1 MNRGL
6 KYGLSFLLLL
16 CVYHGYAQHM
26 EDTVVQMK
34 TIPVECSVIGIA
46 YGVLT
51 INTRDLKLD
60 ADYQTGKRISDIL
73 GENTSVFI
81 KNYGVG
87 QLSSIS
93 INGSSAA
100 QTAIQWNGIK
110 LNSPANGQTDLSL
123 FDMGTV
129 DNIKVT
135 NNASNES
142 MGGTLALNNSLPEDR
157 LDTLISK
164 NVIRYG
170 SFSTLNLSSNNSYR
184 FRRFSGATKINYIRS
199 DNDFPFVNYT
209 QIGAP
214 VQRQT
219 NAATSLLSFLQQLD
233 LTGRFYNVGIMFWLT
248 DADRQ
253 IAPTMTQPVSHA
265 HEWDRSYRTLA
276 YFTGSKRAFKFSLK
290 AAYLLDQLKYND
302 PIAAIDSR
310 SFGHAFRNV
319 FKATYNHKDKLNID
333 ASLNYDHEIV
343 TSTGFDLSKNR
354 NLSGINLAVA
364 YRFWG
369 LSSVGISLRQ
379 DLLEAKVMPFSPS
392 AYIALSRFVKGQ
404 FISAALSGARTYRI
418 PSLNDLYW
426 NTGGNPNLRP
436 EHGWNSSL
444 NIDYNFRQL
453 FSVNINGFYNYVT
466 DWILWHPTQSGI
478 WTPDNVK
485 QVLSRGV
492 NMSIKLQN
500 KVRLSDKGFV
510 VVFYSGYS
518 YTNTISLDAISS
530 NDNSQ
535 NKQLIYV
542 PLHNFS
548 ASLQVQYRHFY
559 IRSIHSY
566 TGIRYTTTDDSQSL
580 SGYYLTHLELGKDF
594 YFNSQQ
600 IGLSFRINNITE
612 SQYQVVDQRPM
623 PGRSYEMTVRLNLTK

>member
-1 MNRGL
+1 MNPGL
-6 KYGLSFLLLL
+6 KYGLSILLLL
-16 CVYHGYAQHM
+16 SVCQISFAQHM
-26 EDTVVQMK
+26 QDTVVQMK
-34 TIPVECSVIGIA
+34 TIPIERLPTGMVMGVI
-46 YGVLT
+46 T

-100 QTAIQWNGIK
+100 QTAILWNGIR
-110 LNSPANGQTDLSL
+110 LNSPANGQTDMAL

-129 DNIKVT
+129 DNIKIT
-135 NNASNES
+135 NGASNQS
-142 MGGTLALNNSLPEDR
+142 LGGTLSLNNNLPPDR
-157 LDTLISK
+157 DTLTSR

-184 FRRFSGATKINYIRS
+184 FGRFSGSTKINYIRS

-219 NAATSLLSFLQQLD
+219 NAATSLLSFLQQFD
-233 LTGRFYNVGIMFWLT
+233 LSGKFYNVGIMFWLT

-253 IAPTMTQPVSHA
+253 IAPTMTQPVSYA
-265 HEWDRSYRTLA
+265 HEWDRSYRTMA
-276 YFTGSKRAFKFSLK
+276 YFTANKRAFKFSLK
-290 AAYLLDQLKYND
+290 TAYLYDQLKFTD
-302 PIAAIDSR
+302 PIASIDSR

-319 FKATYNHKDKLNID
+319 FKATYTYKEKLTID
-333 ASLNYDHEIV
+333 ASINYDHEIV

-354 NLSGINLAVA
+354 NLSGINLATS

-369 LSSVGISLRQ
+369 ISSAGISLRQ
-379 DLLEAKVMPFSPS
+379 DLLETKAMPFSPS
-392 AYIALSRFVKGQ
+392 AYITISKLINRHFLSA
-404 FISAALSGARTYRI
+404 SLSGARTYRI

-444 NIDYNFRQL
+444 NLDYSSRQL
-453 FSVNINGFYNYVT
+453 FSFNVNGFYNYVT

-485 QVLSRGV
+485 RVLSRGV
-492 NMSIKLQN
+492 NMSVKLQN
-500 KVRLSDKGFV
+500 KVLLSDKGFI
-510 VVFYSGYS
+510 VVFYTGYS

-548 ASLQVQYRHFY
+548 ASLQLQYRHFY
-559 IRSIHSY
+559 VRSIHNY
-566 TGIRYTTTDDSQSL
+566 TGVRYTTTDNSQAL

-594 YFNSQQ
+594 YFHSQQ
-600 IGLSFRINNITE
+600 IGLSFRINNITDC
-612 SQYQVVDQRPM
+612 QYQVVDQRPM